1 MEQMVE
7 NKTLLF
13 RARLLLEEGQSDS
26 ALKILEAI
34 VPDDEEQRQ
43 EVAYFLGWCYVLHKR
58 WDDAN
63 AALSPIIPFAD
74 DEGESEHRIDRERL
88 ALCYLRL
95 GNVAVQFTHYD
106 QATRHF
112 SRCIKLLNDKRVKL
126 PPLIRVKAHYSLAMA
141 YMMRGLYPTA
151 IQQYNE
157 AVLHFLYIEDD
168 EELGNIYYGL
178 SETYLHMGKLEEA
191 QFAGKR
197 ALELYKQAGQFN
209 MEGITYNLLG
219 HIALENKDF
228 QVASDHFTQA
238 LAISKTHAGPMRA
251 MMNCAALAEVRLAEN
266 RLDEAKRYCEL
277 ACDMVGQVSN
287 TYFCSQAYL
296 TTAKVFHAA
305 AQQTEGEE
313 RRQLLEET
321 INWLEKAKSYLKE
334 TEAHAAAAT
343 VFQLW
348 GQTLEELGQYQEA
361 LVFWR
366 SSYETLT
373 KAQGGS
379 TWF

>member
-34 VPDDEEQRQ
+34 VPDDAEQRQ

-63 AALSPIIPFAD
+63 AALSPIIPIAD

-112 SRCIKLLNDKRVKL
+112 SKCIKLLNDKRVKL

-197 ALELYKQAGQFN
+197 ALELYKQAGQYN

-266 RLDEAKRYCEL
+266 RLEEAKRYCEL

-287 TYFCSQAYL
+287 AYFCSQAYL

-305 AQQTEGEE
+305 AQQAEGEE

-321 INWLEKAKSYLKE
+321 INWLEQAKSYLKE
-334 TEAHAAAAT
+334 TEAHAAAAN

-348 GQTLEELGQYQEA
+348 GQTLEELGQYQAA

>member
-34 VPDDEEQRQ
+34 VPDDEEQRR

-58 WDDAN
+58 WSDAN
-63 AALSPIIPFAD
+63 TVLSPIIPLTD
-74 DEGESEHRIDRERL
+74 DEGEAENRIDRERL
-88 ALCYLRL
+88 ALCFLRL
-95 GNVAVQFTHYD
+95 GNIAVQFAHYD

-141 YMMRGLYPTA
+141 LMMRGLYPAA

-157 AVLHFLYIEDD
+157 AVHHFLYIEDD

-178 SETYLHMGKLEEA
+178 SETYRHLGELKDARL
-191 QFAGKR
+191 AGERALDLYKR
-197 ALELYKQAGQFN
+197 AEQFN
-209 MEGITYNLLG
+209 MEGITHNLLG
-219 HIALENKDF
+219 HIALENKDYRT
-228 QVASDHFTQA
+228 ASDHFTQA
-238 LAISKTHAGPMRA
+238 LAISKTHNGPMRT
-251 MMNCAALAEVRLAEN
+251 MMNCAALAEVRLAED
-266 RLDEAKRYCEL
+266 RLDEARRFCQL

-287 TYFCSQAYL
+287 NYFCSQTYL
-296 TTAKVFHAA
+296 TAAKVSHAA
-305 AQQTEGEE
+305 AQQAEGGE
-313 RRQLLEET
+313 RRRLLEET
-321 INWLEKAKSYLKE
+321 INWLEKAKSYL
-334 TEAHAAAAT
+334 TEAESLAAAADI
-343 VFQLW
+343 FQLW

-361 LVFWR
+361 FV
-366 SSYETLT
+366 
-373 KAQGGS
+373 
-379 TWF
+379 

>member
-34 VPDDEEQRQ
+34 EPENQEQRQ

-58 WDDAN
+58 WGEAN
-63 AALSPIIPFAD
+63 AVLSPIIPSVD
-74 DEGESEHRIDRERL
+74 DEGESENRIDRERL

-95 GNVAVQFTHYD
+95 GSVAVQFTHYD

-112 SRCIKLLNDKRVKL
+112 SKCIKLLNDKRVKL

-151 IQQYNE
+151 IQQYHE
-157 AVLHFLYIEDD
+157 AVHHFLYIEDD

-178 SETYLHMGKLEEA
+178 SQTYMYMGKLEEA
-191 QFAGKR
+191 QLAGKR
-197 ALELYKQAGQFN
+197 ALELYKQAEQFD

-228 QVASDHFTQA
+228 HTASDYFTQA
-238 LAISKTHAGPMRA
+238 LAISKTHTGPMKA
-251 MMNCAALAEVRLAEN
+251 IMNCAALAEVRLAEN

-277 ACDMVGQVSN
+277 ACDMVSQVSN

-296 TTAKVFHAA
+296 ITAKVSHAA
-305 AQQTEGEE
+305 AQQAEGEE
-313 RRQLLEET
+313 RRQLLVET
-321 INWLEKAKSYLKE
+321 INWLEKAKSYLEE
-334 TEAHAAAAT
+334 TEAHAAAAEI
-343 VFQLW
+343 FQLW

-361 LVFWR
+361 FTFWR
-366 SSYETLT
+366 SSYETLS
-373 KAQGGS
+373 KAQGS
-379 TWF
+379 MWF

>member
-13 RARLLLEEGQSDS
+13 RARLLLEEGQSDN

-34 VPDDEEQRQ
+34 VPEDEKQRQ

-58 WDDAN
+58 WGDAN
-63 AALSPIIPFAD
+63 TVLSPIIPLAD
-74 DEGESEHRIDRERL
+74 DEGESENRIDRERL

-112 SRCIKLLNDKRVKL
+112 SKCIKLLNDKRVKL
-126 PPLIRVKAHYSLAMA
+126 PSLIRVKAHYSLAMA
-141 YMMRGLYPTA
+141 YMMRGLYPAA

-157 AVLHFLYIEDD
+157 AVHYFPHIEED

-178 SETYLHMGKLEEA
+178 SQTHLYMGELEEA
-191 QFAGKR
+191 QLAGER

-209 MEGITYNLLG
+209 MEGTTHNLLG
-219 HIALENKDF
+219 HIALENKNF
-228 QVASDHFTQA
+228 QAASDHFTQA
-238 LAISKTHAGPMRA
+238 LAISKTHAGPMRT
-251 MMNCAALAEVRLAEN
+251 MMNCAAIAEVRLAEN

-287 TYFCSQAYL
+287 TYFCSQTYL

-305 AQQTEGEE
+305 AQQAEGEE
-313 RRQLLEET
+313 RRHLLEET
-321 INWLEKAKSYLKE
+321 INWLEKAKSYLTE
-334 TEAHAAAAT
+334 MEAHAAAAKI
-343 VFQLW
+343 FQLW

-361 LVFWR
+361 FVFWR
-366 SSYETLT
+366 SSYETLS
-373 KAQGGS
+373 KAKGS
-379 TWF
+379 MWF